1 MPDIPKS
8 LEELPVSSPRWVGK
22 SVPRVEDPV
31 LLTGRAGFI
40 DNVTLPGMPPCAILR
55 SPYAHAGVKSVDVSE
70 AMKLPGVVA
79 FVTGEDAKRWTRPSP
94 TSPPGWGSH
103 CLAVDKVRFVGEP
116 VAGLAAPSRYVAEDA
131 LGLIRGDSEP
141 LPTVV
146 DPWKG

>member
-8 LEELPVSSPRWVGK
+8 LEELPTSSPRWVGK

-31 LLTGRAGFI
+31 LLAGRAEFI
-40 DNVTLPGMPPCAILR
+40 DNVTLPGMLHCAILR
-55 SPYAHAGVKSVDVSE
+55 SPYAHARVKSVDVSA
-70 AMKLPGVVA
+70 AMTVPGVVA
-79 FVTGEDAKRWTRPSP
+79 FVTGDDAKQWTRPSP

-116 VAGLAAPSRYVAEDA
+116 VAAVAATSRYVAEDA

-141 LPTVV
+141 LPTAVA
-146 DPWKG
+146 